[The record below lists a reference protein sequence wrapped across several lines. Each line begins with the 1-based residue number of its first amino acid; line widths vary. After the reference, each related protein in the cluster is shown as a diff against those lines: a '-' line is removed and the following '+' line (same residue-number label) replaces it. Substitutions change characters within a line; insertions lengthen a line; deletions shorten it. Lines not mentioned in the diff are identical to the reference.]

1 MIDFWNKF
9 TKKQELR
16 RLVVLLV
23 IVLVLYEARSLMNTI
38 LLTFIF
44 TYLIVHWVRLVQRW
58 IPRVPVTLVVLLSYL
73 LLILGL
79 FYVVTDYVPMLVN
92 QLVKMTNSLI
102 TFYQSA
108 DMHWLM
114 KYLNQFVSS
123 STLATQARHGVTL
136 AVTTLTNF
144 GTLLVAVAMSV
155 ILSFFYT
162 IELRQMNEFSKTFL
176 SSQHLSWFFQDLD
189 FFGKK
194 FVNTFGVVLE
204 AQFFIALTNT
214 ALTMIALFFMKMPQI
229 FALGLM
235 VFILSLVPVA
245 GVIISLVPLSMVGYS
260 VGGIRYI
267 VYLIIVILV
276 IHMIESY
283 VLNPKFMSSRTEL
296 PIFYT
301 FVVLLV
307 SEHLF
312 GVWGLIVGVPIF
324 TFLLDIVGVKQIRA
338 HKLPTTR
345 DK

>member
-1 MIDFWNKF
+1 M
-9 TKKQELR
+9 
-16 RLVVLLV
+16 VVLLV

-136 AVTTLTNF
+136 AVTTLTNL

-176 SSQHLSWFFQDLD
+176 SSQHLSWFFKDLD

-235 VFILSLVPVA
+235 VFIMSLVPVA

-324 TFLLDIVGVKQIRA
+324 TFLLDIVGVKQIRV

>member
-1 MIDFWNKF
+1 MTDFWNKF
-9 TKKQELR
+9 TKKQELH

-176 SSQHLSWFFQDLD
+176 SSQYLSWFFKDLD

-283 VLNPKFMSSRTEL
+283 ILNPKFMSSRTEL

-324 TFLLDIVGVKQIRA
+324 TFLLDIVGVKQIRV

>member
-1 MIDFWNKF
+1 MTDFWNKF

-144 GTLLVAVAMSV
+144 WTLLVAVAMSV

-176 SSQHLSWFFQDLD
+176 SSQHLSWFFKDLD

-235 VFILSLVPVA
+235 VFIMSLVPVA

-324 TFLLDIVGVKQIRA
+324 TFLLDIVGVKQIRV
-338 HKLPTTR
+338 HKLPTTQ

>member
-1 MIDFWNKF
+1 MTDFWNKF

-176 SSQHLSWFFQDLD
+176 SSQYLSWFFKDLD

-214 ALTMIALFFMKMPQI
+214 ALTMITLFFMKMPQI

-283 VLNPKFMSSRTEL
+283 ILNPKFMSSRTEL

-324 TFLLDIVGVKQIRA
+324 TFLLDIVGVKQIRV

>member
-1 MIDFWNKF
+1 MTDFWNKF

-23 IVLVLYEARSLMNTI
+23 IVLVLYEARSLMNMI

-108 DMHWLM
+108 NMHWLM

-176 SSQHLSWFFQDLD
+176 SSQHLSWFFKDLD

-204 AQFFIALTNT
+204 AQFFIALTNA

-276 IHMIESY
+276 IHMLESY

-324 TFLLDIVGVKQIRA
+324 TFLLDIVGVKQIRV

>member
-1 MIDFWNKF
+1 M
-9 TKKQELR
+9 
-16 RLVVLLV
+16 VVLLV

-136 AVTTLTNF
+136 AVTTLPNF

-176 SSQHLSWFFQDLD
+176 SSQHLSWFFKDLD

-194 FVNTFGVVLE
+194 FINTFGVVLE

-235 VFILSLVPVA
+235 VFIFSLVPVA

-324 TFLLDIVGVKQIRA
+324 TFLLDIVGVKQIRV

>member
-1 MIDFWNKF
+1 MTDFWNKF

-136 AVTTLTNF
+136 AVTTLTNL

-176 SSQHLSWFFQDLD
+176 SSQHLSWFFKDLD

-235 VFILSLVPVA
+235 VFIMSLVPVA

-324 TFLLDIVGVKQIRA
+324 TFLLDIVGVKQIRV

>member
-1 MIDFWNKF
+1 M
-9 TKKQELR
+9 
-16 RLVVLLV
+16 VVLLV

-176 SSQHLSWFFQDLD
+176 SSQYLSWFFKDLD

-245 GVIISLVPLSMVGYS
+245 GVIISLVPLSMVEYS

-283 VLNPKFMSSRTEL
+283 ILNPKFMSSRTEL

-324 TFLLDIVGVKQIRA
+324 TFLLDIVGVKQIRV

>member
-1 MIDFWNKF
+1 MTDFWNKF

-176 SSQHLSWFFQDLD
+176 SSQYLSWFFKDLD

-324 TFLLDIVGVKQIRA
+324 TFLLDIVGVKQIRV

>member
-1 MIDFWNKF
+1 MTDFWNKF

-176 SSQHLSWFFQDLD
+176 SSQHLSWFFKDLD

-235 VFILSLVPVA
+235 VFIMSLVPVA

-283 VLNPKFMSSRTEL
+283 VLNPKFMSIRTEL

-324 TFLLDIVGVKQIRA
+324 TFLLDIVGVKQIRV

>member
-1 MIDFWNKF
+1 MTDFWNKF

-123 STLATQARHGVTL
+123 STLATQVRHGVTL

-144 GTLLVAVAMSV
+144 GTLLVAVVMSV

-176 SSQHLSWFFQDLD
+176 SSQHLSWFFKDLD

-235 VFILSLVPVA
+235 VFIMSLVPVA

-276 IHMIESY
+276 IHMLESY

-324 TFLLDIVGVKQIRA
+324 TFLLDIVGVKQIRV

>member
-1 MIDFWNKF
+1 MTDFWNKF
-9 TKKQELR
+9 TKKQEPR

-23 IVLVLYEARSLMNTI
+23 IVLVLYEARSLMNMI

-123 STLATQARHGVTL
+123 STLATQVRHGVTL

-144 GTLLVAVAMSV
+144 GTLLVAVVMSV

-176 SSQHLSWFFQDLD
+176 SSQHLSWFFKDLD

-235 VFILSLVPVA
+235 VFIFSLVPVA

-276 IHMIESY
+276 IHMLESY

>member
-1 MIDFWNKF
+1 MTDFWNKF
-9 TKKQELR
+9 TKKQEPR

-123 STLATQARHGVTL
+123 STLATQVRHGVTL

-144 GTLLVAVAMSV
+144 GTLLVAVVMSV

-176 SSQHLSWFFQDLD
+176 SSQHLSWFFKDLD

-235 VFILSLVPVA
+235 VFIFSLVPVA

-276 IHMIESY
+276 IHMLESY

-324 TFLLDIVGVKQIRA
+324 TFLLDIVGVKQIRV

>member
-1 MIDFWNKF
+1 MTDFWNKF

-102 TFYQSA
+102 AFYQSA

-176 SSQHLSWFFQDLD
+176 SSQHLSWFFKDLD

-235 VFILSLVPVA
+235 VFIMSLVPVA

-307 SEHLF
+307 SKHLF

-324 TFLLDIVGVKQIRA
+324 TFLLDIVGVKQIRV

>member
-1 MIDFWNKF
+1 M
-9 TKKQELR
+9 
-16 RLVVLLV
+16 VVLLV

-176 SSQHLSWFFQDLD
+176 SSQHLRTSISS
-189 FFGKK
+189 
-194 FVNTFGVVLE
+194 VRSSST
-204 AQFFIALTNT
+204 
-214 ALTMIALFFMKMPQI
+214 P
-229 FALGLM
+229 LGS
-235 VFILSLVPVA
+235 F
-245 GVIISLVPLSMVGYS
+245 
-260 VGGIRYI
+260 
-267 VYLIIVILV
+267 
-276 IHMIESY
+276 
-283 VLNPKFMSSRTEL
+283 
-296 PIFYT
+296 
-301 FVVLLV
+301 
-307 SEHLF
+307 
-312 GVWGLIVGVPIF
+312 
-324 TFLLDIVGVKQIRA
+324 
-338 HKLPTTR
+338 
-345 DK
+345 

>member
-1 MIDFWNKF
+1 MTDFWNKF

-102 TFYQSA
+102 TFYQSD

-176 SSQHLSWFFQDLD
+176 SSQHLSWFFKDLD

-235 VFILSLVPVA
+235 VFIMSLVPVA

-283 VLNPKFMSSRTEL
+283 ILNPKFMSSRTEL

-324 TFLLDIVGVKQIRA
+324 TFLLDIVGVKQIRV

>member
-1 MIDFWNKF
+1 MTDFWNKF

-176 SSQHLSWFFQDLD
+176 SSQHLSWFFKDLD

-235 VFILSLVPVA
+235 VFIMSLVPVA

-324 TFLLDIVGVKQIRA
+324 TFLLDIVGVKQIRV
-338 HKLPTTR
+338 HKLPTNR

>member
-1 MIDFWNKF
+1 MTDFWNKF

-123 STLATQARHGVTL
+123 STLATQVRHGVTL

-176 SSQHLSWFFQDLD
+176 SSQHLSWFFKDLD

-194 FVNTFGVVLE
+194 FINTFGVVLE

-235 VFILSLVPVA
+235 VFIFSLVPVA

-324 TFLLDIVGVKQIRA
+324 TFLLDIVGVKQIRV

>member
-1 MIDFWNKF
+1 M
-9 TKKQELR
+9 
-16 RLVVLLV
+16 VVLLV

-123 STLATQARHGVTL
+123 STLATKARHGVTL

-176 SSQHLSWFFQDLD
+176 SSQHLSWFFKDLD

-235 VFILSLVPVA
+235 VFIMSLVPVA

-324 TFLLDIVGVKQIRA
+324 TFLLDIVGVKQIRV

>member
-1 MIDFWNKF
+1 MTDFWNKF

-176 SSQHLSWFFQDLD
+176 SSQYLSWFFKDLD

-276 IHMIESY
+276 IHVIESY
-283 VLNPKFMSSRTEL
+283 ILNPKFMSSRTEL

-324 TFLLDIVGVKQIRA
+324 TFLLDIVGVKQIRV

>member
-1 MIDFWNKF
+1 MTDFWNKF

-73 LLILGL
+73 LLILGF

-176 SSQHLSWFFQDLD
+176 SSQYLSWFFKDLD

-283 VLNPKFMSSRTEL
+283 ILNPKFMSSRTEL

-324 TFLLDIVGVKQIRA
+324 TFLLDIVGVKQIRV